1 MRKNPFV
8 SIYRQIK
15 IELESFDIEA
25 WSNINYSSNHEKLF
39 KREIDES
46 VSNSD
51 DMKVFKY
58 QLSKSRESNYGN
70 NNDIVHAIR
79 EVYPKNLNG
88 GLNDIIN
95 IADFDMLQS
104 RLPAELESDGFLIS
118 AIYWKPASTRDISAK
133 TREIDNIR

>member
-8 SIYRQIK
+8 LIYRQIK
-15 IELESFDIEA
+15 IEFESFDVEA

-58 QLSKSRESNYGN
+58 LLSESRESNYGN

-104 RLPAELESDGFLIS
+104 HLPAELESDGFLTS
-118 AIYWKPASTRDISAK
+118 AIYWKPASIRDISTK
-133 TREIDNIR
+133 TREIDNI